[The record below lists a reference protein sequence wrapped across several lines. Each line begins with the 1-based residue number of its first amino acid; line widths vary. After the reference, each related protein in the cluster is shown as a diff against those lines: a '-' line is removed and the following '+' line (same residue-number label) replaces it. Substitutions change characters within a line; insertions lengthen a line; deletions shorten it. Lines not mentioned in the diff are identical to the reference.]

1 MAELTRDQLLV
12 LTDDELLR
20 VCRVERRRGTGPGG
34 QKRNKTESAVT
45 VTHQATGCSGSSD
58 ETRSQ
63 ISNRLIALRHLR
75 LHLAL
80 RLRQPPEPSPAR
92 QQGDVSVTP
101 SWPFAETPSLRS
113 PAYPLWAATLLDV
126 LAGCGLRISEAAAF
140 CGTSTGRL
148 VRDLARDPALWQEVN
163 RLRRA
168 AGLTPLR
175 GE

>member
-1 MAELTRDQLLV
+1 MPELTRNQLLA

-45 VTHQATGCSGSSD
+45 VLHETSGCSGSSD

-75 LHLAL
+75 LDLAL
-80 RLRQPPEPSPAR
+80 RLREPAPAAWPFTDVPSPRA
-92 QQGDVSVTP
+92 
-101 SWPFAETPSLRS
+101 A
-113 PAYPLWAATLLDV
+113 AYPLWTATLLDV
-126 LAGCGLRISEAAAF
+126 LAGCGLRISEAATF
-140 CGTSTGRL
+140 CGLSTGRL
-148 VRDLARDPALWQEVN
+148 VRDLARDPVLWQEVN
-163 RLRRA
+163 RLRRT

-175 GE
+175 GD

>member
-1 MAELTRDQLLV
+1 VPILSRNQLLA
-12 LTDDELLR
+12 LPDDELLR
-20 VCRVERRRGTGPGG
+20 ACRIDRRRGTGPGG

-45 VTHQATGCSGSSD
+45 VTHEATDIDGSSD

-75 LHLAL
+75 LNLAL
-80 RLRQPPEPSPAR
+80 RLRETPPTAWAFA
-92 QQGDVSVTP
+92 DV
-101 SWPFAETPSLRS
+101 PSLRS
-113 PAYPLWAATLLDV
+113 EFYPQWTAALLDV
-126 LAGCGLRISEAAAF
+126 LMGCGLRISEAAAF
-140 CGTSTGRL
+140 CGLSTGRL